1 MNSHKESSHL
11 ARNALR
17 YKMRVGTLCDKV
29 NRFVNRFQNSA
40 WYDMGNISCI
50 ELVEDVS
57 YLFSYVLH
65 IFVNTRSY
73 YHKTLLYE
81 NYRSALKDGI
91 IIATNE

>member
-1 MNSHKESSHL
+1 
-11 ARNALR
+11 
-17 YKMRVGTLCDKV
+17 
-29 NRFVNRFQNSA
+29 
-40 WYDMGNISCI
+40 MGNISCI